1 MKKITPDPPIDLF
14 LKYHAPPAGT
24 LAAAIINSD
33 VLIQDVLMNACH
45 YFLLSYNSIHD
56 AYKACPEGDLRHSLT
71 NSMHN
76 LELAW
81 GQVDALLTALNHAPP
96 P

>member
-1 MKKITPDPPIDLF
+1 MKKITPDPPKGF
-14 LKYHAPPAGT
+14 SPKSQPTPGNT

-45 YFLLSYNSIHD
+45 LFLLSHNSVHD
-56 AYKACPEGDLRHSLT
+56 AYKACPEDDLKRTLLNSLQ
-71 NSMHN
+71 N

-81 GQVDALLTALNHAPP
+81 GQIDALVTALNSAPP
-96 P
+96 R